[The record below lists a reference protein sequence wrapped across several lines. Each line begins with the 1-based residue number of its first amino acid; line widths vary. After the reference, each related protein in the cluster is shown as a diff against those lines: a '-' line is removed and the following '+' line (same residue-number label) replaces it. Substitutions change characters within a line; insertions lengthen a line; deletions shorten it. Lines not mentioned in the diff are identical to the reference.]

1 MVPDEVYVITI
12 VPGRQFTLLA
22 APISAR
28 DIEQQFPHFDV
39 NLNSGEP
46 RGSDSSLVSR
56 ATASSSRQ
64 PARRTSCCGH
74 PPAWPVASPAQP
86 SLIRKK
92 ASLMSPFNSLLRS
105 N

>member
-12 VPGRQFTLLA
+12 VPGRQFALSA

-56 ATASSSRQ
+56 ATASSSGQ

-74 PPAWPVASPAQP
+74 PGLAGGVASATFPDP
-86 SLIRKK
+86 EESFPDEPI
-92 ASLMSPFNSLLRS
+92 
-105 N
+105 

>member
-12 VPGRQFTLLA
+12 VPGRQFALSA

-46 RGSDSSLVSR
+46 TGSDSSLVSPR
-56 ATASSSRQ
+56 NRVVVGAARPTHVLLRPSR
-64 PARRTSCCGH
+64 PGRWRR
-74 PPAWPVASPAQP
+74 QRNP

>member
-12 VPGRQFTLLA
+12 VPGRQFALLA

-46 RGSDSSLVSR
+46 KGVTAASCHAQPRRRRGSPPD
-56 ATASSSRQ
+56 
-64 PARRTSCCGH
+64 AR
-74 PPAWPVASPAQP
+74 PVAAIPAWPVASPAQP